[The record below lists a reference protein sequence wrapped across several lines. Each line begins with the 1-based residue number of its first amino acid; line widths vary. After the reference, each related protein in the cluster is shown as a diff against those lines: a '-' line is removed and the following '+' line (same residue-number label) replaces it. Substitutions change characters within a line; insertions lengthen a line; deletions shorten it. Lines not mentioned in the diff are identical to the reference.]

1 MSNRITVDIL
11 GDWPL
16 LSGPGKGFAYR
27 VSCDGSTYLVDCGAN
42 IFNALSPK
50 ELFSING
57 IFITH
62 VHSDHVRYL
71 ADLAFYL
78 QFSGKKPKR
87 LRVIATDRIHW
98 HLRESLLETMD
109 LTLDRKRSSIRQIPY
124 EDFFDCVLVGPDP
137 LYYMTMTKLAGCKA
151 PPLAVMSADEKVVSP
166 SRGKVLMHPKT
177 GRLSMLLK
185 DDATGAWVSPECFY
199 DFSSRAFYKPDMR
212 DYLDRRCGL
221 RVSAVKKGI
230 WHGMTAVGYLF
241 QCGKSRV
248 FFTGDTAADLD
259 LWRRLAEETIPRPK
273 TKAHTFLRAPF
284 IVDDIAQYVER
295 TWSADRIKDLDKLYG
310 GTATFHEC
318 GGGEN
323 VVHTDCM
330 QLEKLWNY
338 AVGAEAVN
346 SSLALI
352 HTPPRLVSRF
362 PIVVP
367 GQQYV
372 VEGGHFVNLKR
383 ADFYVKEGTSC
394 RLAYKDVGG
403 KYCISPAKVGG
414 FEQLVCGPWR
424 KTCKGACI
432 RVRLA
437 RQK

>member
-1 MSNRITVDIL
+1 MNNRITVDIL
-11 GDWPL
+11 GDAPL
-16 LSGPGKGFAYR
+16 LSESGKGFSYR
-27 VSCDGSTYLVDCGAN
+27 VSCGGSRYLVDCGAN
-42 IFNALSPK
+42 IFNAMSPK
-50 ELFSING
+50 ELFSIDG

-87 LRVIATDRIHW
+87 LRIIATDRIHW
-98 HLRESLLETMD
+98 HLRESLVETMD

-124 EDFFDCVLVGPDP
+124 EDFFDCVSVGPDP
-137 LYYMTMTKLAGCKA
+137 LYYMTMTKLTARKA
-151 PPLAVMSADEKVVSP
+151 PPLAVMSADETVVPP

-185 DDATGAWVSPECFY
+185 DDTTGAWVEPESFY

-212 DYLDRRCGL
+212 DFHDKRCGL

-259 LWRRLAEETIPRPK
+259 LWKRLATETIARPK
-273 TKAHTFLRAPF
+273 TKTPEFLRAPF
-284 IVDDIAQYVER
+284 VVGALADYVER
-295 TWSADRIKDLDKLYG
+295 VWSTDRIKDLDKLYG

-318 GGGEN
+318 GGGEQ
-323 VVHTDCM
+323 VVHTDYM
-330 QLEKLWNY
+330 QLEKLWNHM
-338 AVGAEAVN
+338 VGNDAAN

-352 HTPPRLVSRF
+352 HTPPQLVSRF
-362 PIVVP
+362 PIAMP
-367 GQQYV
+367 GQRYV
-372 VEGGHFVNLKR
+372 VEGGRFVNLKR
-383 ADFYVKEGTSC
+383 ADYYMKEGTAC
-394 RLAYKDVGG
+394 RLAYKDPRGD
-403 KYCISPAKVGG
+403 YCISPVKVRG

-424 KTCKGACI
+424 KSCGDGCT
-432 RVRLA
+432 RVRIV
-437 RQK
+437 